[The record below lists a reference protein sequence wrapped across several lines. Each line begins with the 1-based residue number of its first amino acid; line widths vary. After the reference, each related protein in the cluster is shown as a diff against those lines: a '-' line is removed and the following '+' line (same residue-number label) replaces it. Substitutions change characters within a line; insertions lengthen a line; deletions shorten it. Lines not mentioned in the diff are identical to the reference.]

1 MVNEKS
7 TLKELEQQAK
17 NTKLYVDRLVKAN
30 TGLTLEEILRLG
42 LREER
47 PEDGGD
53 ENAPTGGRGKQE
65 GGYKHDGQAEAAV
78 QGSAHGVPPETD

>member
-42 LREER
+42 QWEER
-47 PEDGGD
+47 PEGDGD
-53 ENAPTGGRGKQE
+53 ERSVENK
-65 GGYKHDGQAEAAV
+65 
-78 QGSAHGVPPETD
+78 

>member
-42 LREER
+42 LRKER
-47 PEDGGD
+47 PEGDGN
-53 ENAPTGGRGKQE
+53 ERKCNQ
-65 GGYKHDGQAEAAV
+65 
-78 QGSAHGVPPETD
+78 

>member
-1 MVNEKS
+1 MGNEKS

-47 PEDGGD
+47 PEGDGD
-53 ENAPTGGRGKQE
+53 ERSVENK
-65 GGYKHDGQAEAAV
+65 
-78 QGSAHGVPPETD
+78 

>member
-30 TGLTLEEILRLG
+30 TGLTLEEILRLVLVLTAIG
-42 LREER
+42 IYRFC
-47 PEDGGD
+47 
-53 ENAPTGGRGKQE
+53 K
-65 GGYKHDGQAEAAV
+65 
-78 QGSAHGVPPETD
+78 

>member
-7 TLKELEQQAK
+7 KLRELEEQAR
-17 NTKLYVDRLVKAN
+17 NTKRYVDRLVKAN

-47 PEDGGD
+47 PEGDGD
-53 ENAPTGGRGKQE
+53 ERSVENK
-65 GGYKHDGQAEAAV
+65 
-78 QGSAHGVPPETD
+78 

>member
-30 TGLTLEEILRLG
+30 TGFV
-42 LREER
+42 
-47 PEDGGD
+47 P
-53 ENAPTGGRGKQE
+53 NAAYSIRKEKNESEAEQMAANRKSDRGNP
-65 GGYKHDGQAEAAV
+65 ACN
-78 QGSAHGVPPETD
+78 

>member
-47 PEDGGD
+47 PKGDGDD
-53 ENAPTGGRGKQE
+53 E
-65 GGYKHDGQAEAAV
+65 H
-78 QGSAHGVPPETD
+78 TDRRER